1 MASSNPAML
10 EKAVFATLPPG
21 RRPTEGEVWDTASA
35 LRRAFPVS
43 DAEFAALIKS
53 IHAKLTITMELGT
66 SLVKAAYVPWLAA
79 RKATVDPFYWERLR
93 TWLGRVNWPPLVIN
107 TLDQVSDDIL
117 DLAGDPQREGI
128 WASRG
133 LVVGDVQSGKTAA
146 YTALIAKAA
155 DSGYQLIILLTGRL
169 ESLRRQTQE
178 RLDEGFVGLDSSEIL
193 QQAQMRTNRAVGVGI
208 IDGRR
213 AAGVFTSRS
222 RDFNRQLVTQLG
234 FRLDSSKEPVLVVIK
249 KNKSILENLEVWLKG
264 YNSGPDG
271 KIAGPL
277 LLIDDEADE
286 ASINTNPESADP
298 TRINERVRALL
309 ALFHRSSYIG
319 VTATPFANVF
329 IDPDTADEMLGDDLF
344 PRDFIYTLEVPTNYI
359 GPQQIFADP
368 PTITRWNDDAEPFFP
383 ENHKLAHPV
392 PSLPPSL
399 HEALRCF
406 LISTTL
412 RDLRGEGKS
421 HRSML
426 VNVSRFTAVQDQVAA
441 LLDSELR
448 DTQRDIRN
456 FCQLTPE
463 EALEEASIRLLHE
476 TWAREFDV
484 AEFDWLT
491 VQRALHEAVQPV
503 SVRAVNQ
510 RTGAASLDYK
520 IHSEQGLRVVAV
532 GGNSLSRG
540 LTLEGLSV
548 SYFYRNS
555 QMYDTLLQMGRWFG
569 YRDGYEDLC
578 RLWLSEEAFQWYAHI
593 TAASDELR
601 REFKRMR
608 RLNLTP
614 KDFGLKVRAHPD
626 SLIVTARNKMRR
638 ANSIVRRVSLD
649 GKGIETTRLRSN
661 ANVVRANR
669 DAVSRFIEGL
679 FQTVG
684 SPGPSEFGSTIWRDV
699 PKETVASL
707 LAEFETHP
715 LNYDFQADQLSEFL
729 KRTPEERL
737 QRWDVVIPNGS
748 QDEETIGGVAVKPSE
763 RRVLPHSDSGSWLVS
778 GSSSRVGSRGIER
791 EGLTRDQF
799 ERIQAANKGK
809 NISDREFREVRGK
822 PLLLLHM
829 LRGYTAEPSNK
840 AGATGEGERVWL
852 DPGGPLLVA
861 LGLSFPRFD
870 DSDIAGSVEYKV
882 NLVQWRSM
890 FERQA
895 DDDIVAGDDI
905 D

>member
-1 MASSNPAML
+1 MATDNPTML
-10 EKAVFATLPPG
+10 EKAVFATLPPE
-21 RRPTEGEVWDTASA
+21 RRPTEGEVLETASA

-43 DAEFAALIKS
+43 DDEFATLIKRM
-53 IHAKLTITMELGT
+53 HAKLTITMELGT
-66 SLVKAAYVPWLAA
+66 SLVKTTYVPWLAA
-79 RKATVDPFYWERLR
+79 RKATIDPFYWERLR
-93 TWLGRVNWPPLVIN
+93 SWLGRLEWPPLVIN

-117 DLAGDPQREGI
+117 DLAGDPQREGT

-146 YTALIAKAA
+146 YTALISKAA
-155 DSGYQLIILLTGRL
+155 DSGYRLIILLTGRL

-193 QQAQMRTNRAVGVGI
+193 QQTQMRTNRAVGVGI

-249 KNKSILENLEVWLKG
+249 KNKSILENLEIWLKG

-271 KIAGPL
+271 KIGAPL
-277 LLIDDEADE
+277 LVIDDEADE

-309 ALFHRSSYIG
+309 ALFHRSSYVG
-319 VTATPFANVF
+319 FTATPFANVF

-344 PRDFIYTLEVPTNYI
+344 PRDFIYTLEAPTNYV
-359 GPQQIFADP
+359 GPQQVFSEP
-368 PTITRWNDDAEPFFP
+368 PTITRWNDDAEAFFP
-383 ENHKLAHPV
+383 EDHKLGHPV

-406 LISTTL
+406 LIATTL
-412 RDLRGEGKS
+412 RDLRGEGRT

-441 LLDSELR
+441 LLDSEVR
-448 DTQRDIRN
+448 DMQRDVRN
-456 FCQLTPE
+456 FSHLGPE
-463 EALEEASIRLLHE
+463 EALKVTTIRSLRE

-484 AEFDWLT
+484 TEFDWPT
-491 VQRALHEAVQPV
+491 VQLALHEAIQPV
-503 SVRAVNQ
+503 SVRPVNQ

-520 IHSEQGLRVVAV
+520 AHREQGLRVIAV

-540 LTLEGLSV
+540 LTLEGLST

-569 YRDGYEDLC
+569 YRDGYADLC

-593 TAASDELR
+593 TTASDELR

-649 GKGIETTRLRSN
+649 GKGIETARLRSSPG
-661 ANVVRANR
+661 VIRANR
-669 DAVSRFIEGL
+669 DAVARFIEGL
-679 FQTVG
+679 IRTVG
-684 SPGPSEFGSTIWRDV
+684 KPEPSEFGSTIWRDV
-699 PKETVASL
+699 PKDTVAAL

-729 KRTPEERL
+729 EQTPELRL
-737 QRWDVVIPNGS
+737 QLWDVVIPNGS
-748 QDEETIGGVAVKPSE
+748 LEVEEIGGVPAKPSE
-763 RRVLPHSDSGSWLVS
+763 RRVLPRPDSGSLLVS
-778 GSSSRVGSRGIER
+778 GSSARVGSRGVER
-791 EGLTRDQF
+791 EGLSREQF
-799 ERIQAANKGK
+799 ERIQATSNGK
-809 NISDREFREVRGK
+809 NISDQEFRDVRQK
-822 PLLLLHM
+822 PLLLLHV
-829 LRGYTAEPSNK
+829 LRGYTAK
-840 AGATGEGERVWL
+840 TGKGAGKTWL
-852 DPGGPLLVA
+852 DPDGPPLVA

-870 DSDIAGSVEYKV
+870 DSDIAQWVEYKV

-890 FERQA
+890 FEREA
-895 DDDIVAGDDI
+895 DDDIVVEDGVD
-905 D
+905 

>member
-1 MASSNPAML
+1 MAADNPTML

-21 RRPTEGEVWDTASA
+21 RRPTEEEVLETASA
-35 LRRAFPVS
+35 LRRAFPVGE
-43 DAEFAALIKS
+43 DEFASVIKRV
-53 IHAKLTITMELGT
+53 HAKLTITMELGT
-66 SLVKAAYVPWLAA
+66 SLVKTAYVPWLAA
-79 RKATVDPFYWERLR
+79 RKASIDPFYWERLR
-93 TWLGRVNWPPLVIN
+93 TWLGRLDWPPLVIN
-107 TLDQVSDDIL
+107 TLDQVSDEIL

-128 WASRG
+128 WAGRG

-146 YTALIAKAA
+146 YTALISKAA
-155 DSGYQLIILLTGRL
+155 DAGYRLIILLTGRL

-193 QQAQMRTNRAVGVGI
+193 QQAQVRTNRAVGVGI

-271 KIAGPL
+271 KIAEPL

-329 IDPDTADEMLGDDLF
+329 IDPDTVDEMLGDDLF

-359 GPQQIFADP
+359 GPQQIFAEP
-368 PTITRWNDDAEPFFP
+368 PTITRWNDDAEAFFP
-383 ENHKLAHPV
+383 EDHKLGHSV

-399 HEALRCF
+399 REALRCF

-412 RDLRGEGKS
+412 RDLRGEGKT

-441 LLDSELR
+441 LLDGELR
-448 DTQRDIRN
+448 DIQRDVRN
-456 FCQLTPE
+456 FCQLAPE
-463 EALEEASIRLLHE
+463 EALKVASIRALQG
-476 TWAREFDV
+476 TWAQEFDV
-484 AEFDWLT
+484 TEFAWRT
-491 VQRALHEAVQPV
+491 VQLALHEAIQPV
-503 SVRAVNQ
+503 SVRPVNQ

-520 IHSEQGLRVVAV
+520 IHREQGLRVIAV

-540 LTLEGLSV
+540 LTLEGLST

-569 YRDGYEDLC
+569 YRDGYQDLC

-593 TAASDELR
+593 TTASDELR

-661 ANVVRANR
+661 PNVVRANR

-679 FQTVG
+679 IQTVG
-684 SPGPSEFGSTIWRDV
+684 NPGPSEFGSTIWRDV
-699 PKETVASL
+699 PKETVARL

-729 KRTPEERL
+729 ERTPEARL
-737 QRWDVVIPNGS
+737 QQWDVVIPNGS
-748 QDEETIGGVAVKPSE
+748 LEKESIGGVSVTPSE
-763 RRVLPHSDSGSWLVS
+763 RRVLPRPASGSWLVS

-799 ERIQAANKGK
+799 DRIQAASSGK
-809 NISDREFREVRGK
+809 NISDQEYREVRQK
-822 PLLLLHM
+822 PLLLLYV
-829 LRGYTAEPSNK
+829 LRGYTATARDKPDK
-840 AGATGEGERVWL
+840 VWL
-852 DPGGPLLVA
+852 DADGPLLVA

-890 FERQA
+890 FEREADDEIPA
-895 DDDIVAGDDI
+895 DDDVD
-905 D
+905 